1 MWHSWKIK
9 KGHRDDF
16 FRDLKC
22 QITRLVEV
30 GNRPLIAVSWN
41 FISPHFNLFRKF
53 FNKLNYKFRTSDIV
67 SICRK
72 CSQKYRTNRIL
83 NVGQYWQITN
93 PKFNTLF
100 LCWIIITTQGKKRVH
115 WTVLKLYCIESGWSQ
130 IWTMSQYSADVMKI
144 VRLYLFIETTG
155 DLTTIKQVQFELSS
169 RNWKKE
175 KRHECFNQP
184 QSYYISHS
192 INLHSSLSNHR
203 MKNNLSQPL
212 SN

>member
-93 PKFNTLF
+93 PKFTTLF
-100 LCWIIITTQGKKRVH
+100 LCWIIITTQGKTASNEVVSELNGLEIGRSGSCTILKVDGHEYERWVNIQLKSWKWNVHICLSKACDLVVKRSRDRQ
-115 WTVLKLYCIESGWSQ
+115 KFYNGCF
-130 IWTMSQYSADVMKI
+130 IWPEI
-144 VRLYLFIETTG
+144 
-155 DLTTIKQVQFELSS
+155 
-169 RNWKKE
+169 
-175 KRHECFNQP
+175 
-184 QSYYISHS
+184 
-192 INLHSSLSNHR
+192 
-203 MKNNLSQPL
+203 
-212 SN
+212 